1 MDDFTSAYEVLYN
14 TFEIEEETLALNNH
28 YDALSLNKNHEALLL
43 LNERISTLQ
52 AQRDDQSLIY
62 TSRSKQS
69 RSSRLSRS
77 SEESSLSLQRRA
89 EMATKVARLQ
99 TELKFHDVESKKTAT
114 LKRQEDEVKKLQM
127 IKKLAATK
135 AELDAISKRV
145 EDYEDVGHPKEKLL
159 PNDDCRD

>member
-52 AQRDDQSLIY
+52 AQRDDRSLIY

-77 SEESSLSLQRRA
+77 SEESSLSLQ
-89 EMATKVARLQ
+89 
-99 TELKFHDVESKKTAT
+99 
-114 LKRQEDEVKKLQM
+114 
-127 IKKLAATK
+127 
-135 AELDAISKRV
+135 
-145 EDYEDVGHPKEKLL
+145 LL
-159 PNDDCRD
+159 LVT